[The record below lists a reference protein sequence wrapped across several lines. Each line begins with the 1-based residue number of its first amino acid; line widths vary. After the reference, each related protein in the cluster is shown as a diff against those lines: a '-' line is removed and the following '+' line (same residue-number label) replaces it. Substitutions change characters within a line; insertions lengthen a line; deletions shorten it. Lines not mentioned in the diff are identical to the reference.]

1 MRKLEIYEPPL
12 CCPTGVCGP
21 APDPAL
27 AELQENILR
36 WKKEGI
42 APDVATEEYRERV
55 IGPMRG
61 VMPPDVMKVREMF
74 SLFTEECGEQ
84 MANMVSM
91 MGMMMGR
98 KGGGCC
104 G

>member
-1 MRKLEIYEPPL
+1 MKVEDFEKEFLAMPEKEQMEVMRKIMPVFCRKMME
-12 CCPTGVCGP
+12 
-21 APDPAL
+21 DP
-27 AELQENILR
+27 R
-36 WKKEGI
+36 
-42 APDVATEEYRERV
+42 
-55 IGPMRG
+55 
-61 VMPPDVMKVREMF
+61 KVREMF
-74 SLFTEECGEQ
+74 SLLTEDCGEQ

>member
-1 MRKLEIYEPPL
+1 MNVKEFASQFKLLSKEDQMTVLRQIMPGI
-12 CCPTGVCGP
+12 CNSMMG
-21 APDPAL
+21 DP
-27 AELQENILR
+27 NRI
-36 WKKEGI
+36 
-42 APDVATEEYRERV
+42 
-55 IGPMRG
+55 
-61 VMPPDVMKVREMF
+61 REMF
-74 SLFTEECGEQ
+74 SLLTEECGEQ